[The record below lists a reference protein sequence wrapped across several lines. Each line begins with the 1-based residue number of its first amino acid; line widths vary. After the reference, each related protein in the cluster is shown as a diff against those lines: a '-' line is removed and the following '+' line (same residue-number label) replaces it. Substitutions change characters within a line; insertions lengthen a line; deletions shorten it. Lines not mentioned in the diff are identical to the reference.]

1 MIKKETEDTIKIKFS
16 ENIKSIRHLI
26 KGHFKKSIDDLK
38 NKMNAY
44 AKNLK
49 YEEAQEI
56 KDKLDI
62 LYNYQAKST
71 IVNSKISD
79 IDVFAL
85 VTDQTHAYVNYLQ
98 ISYGAVIRSF
108 TLEIK
113 KRLEETDEE
122 ILRLAVIESTYSN

>member
-1 MIKKETEDTIKIKFS
+1 MIKKETEDTIKIKFT

-26 KGHFKKSIDDLK
+26 KGHFKKSIDELK
-38 NKMNAY
+38 NKMDAY

-85 VTDQTHAYVNYLQ
+85 VTDQTHASVSYTHLTLPTTPYV
-98 ISYGAVIRSF
+98 
-108 TLEIK
+108 
-113 KRLEETDEE
+113 
-122 ILRLAVIESTYSN
+122 

>member
-1 MIKKETEDTIKIKFS
+1 MDVFS
-16 ENIKSIRHLI
+16 KQLQ
-26 KGHFKKSIDDLK
+26 
-38 NKMNAY
+38 
-44 AKNLK
+44 

-85 VTDQTHAYVNYLQ
+85 VSDQTHAYLSL
-98 ISYGAVIRSF
+98 IHI
-108 TLEIK
+108 
-113 KRLEETDEE
+113 
-122 ILRLAVIESTYSN
+122 

>member
-1 MIKKETEDTIKIKFS
+1 MDVFS
-16 ENIKSIRHLI
+16 KQLQ
-26 KGHFKKSIDDLK
+26 
-38 NKMNAY
+38 
-44 AKNLK
+44 
-49 YEEAQEI
+49 YEKAQEI

-85 VTDQTHAYVNYLQ
+85 VSDQTHAYINYLQ

-122 ILRLAVIESTYSN
+122 ILRLSLIHI